1 MDDRDYMELAL
12 SLAAKGRGQ
21 VSPNPMVGAVVV
33 RDRKIVGRGY
43 HTLAGI
49 KHAEVLAFE
58 EAGEQTRGGTL
69 YVTLEPCSHQGRT
82 GPCADQV
89 IAAGVTRVVAAM
101 QDPNPQVAG
110 QGFAKLRAAGVEV
123 DLDEEARVFAERLNE
138 PYVHFMRTG
147 KPLVTVK
154 AALTL

>member
-33 RDRKIVGRGY
+33 RDRKIVGSGY

-58 EAGEQTRGGTL
+58 EAGEQTRDATL

-82 GPCADQV
+82 PPCADAV
-89 IAAGVTRVVAAM
+89 IAAGIKRAVAAIE
-101 QDPNPQVAG
+101 DPNPLVAG
-110 QGFAKLRAAGVEV
+110 RGFEKLRAAGIEVEIG
-123 DLDEEARVFAERLNE
+123 LCASEAAYLNE
-138 PYVHFMRTG
+138 
-147 KPLVTVK
+147 
-154 AALTL
+154 